1 MGWPMAL
8 LARIVSQAIST
19 ATGVLVRD
27 AIRDWL
33 SGRRIEP
40 DGFPPSPPGEL
51 VEQITALGPNVVP
64 VWIYR
69 DYGIVYGR
77 PAKLIARELGIP
89 LHIGPNGKAYV
100 LFSRSTCGHGPLR
113 DLAKFMLLRG
123 IKANYVS
130 VELSEE
136 DLES

>member
-1 MGWPMAL
+1 MAL

-33 SGRRIEP
+33 SGRKIEP
-40 DGFPPSPPGEL
+40 DGFPPSPPREL
-51 VEQITALGPNVVP
+51 VEQITSLGPNVVP
-64 VWIYR
+64 VWIYK

-77 PAKLIARELGIP
+77 AAKLIARELGIP
-89 LHIGPNGKAYV
+89 LHLGSSGKAYV
-100 LFSRSTCGHGPLR
+100 LFSQATCQPNQLR
-113 DLAKFMLLRG
+113 DLGKFMGLRG

-130 VELSEE
+130 VELSDEDCEE
-136 DLES
+136 